1 MGIFLTII
9 AILIA
14 GIALYFQIKGYL
26 KKNRISKFQGRIGN
40 DENDGFKTSKLSDF
54 VLKNEGKIIF
64 LDIYFDND
72 YKYEIDNEGIFRFS
86 YFYDSN
92 EKLNGGYEYLI
103 KVKDSDDFFYDN
115 RWSSRRLKGYFKVIG
130 FSGPQMGWFS
140 TIMKP
145 VNIESV

>member
-1 MGIFLTII
+1 M
-9 AILIA
+9 
-14 GIALYFQIKGYL
+14 
-26 KKNRISKFQGRIGN
+26 
-40 DENDGFKTSKLSDF
+40 
-54 VLKNEGKIIF
+54 
-64 LDIYFDND
+64 DIHFDND
-72 YKYEIDNEGIFRFS
+72 DKYEIDKEGIFRFS
-86 YFYDSN
+86 YFYDCK

-103 KVKDSDDFFYDN
+103 KVNDSDDFFYDN